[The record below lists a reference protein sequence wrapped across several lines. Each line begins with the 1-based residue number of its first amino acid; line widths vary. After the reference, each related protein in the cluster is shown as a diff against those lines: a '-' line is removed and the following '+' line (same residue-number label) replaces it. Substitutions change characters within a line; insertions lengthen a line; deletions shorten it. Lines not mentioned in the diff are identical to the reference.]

1 MDLLIVAIRRPYEKL
16 CHAVMANHPPAAK
29 NNRISVPIE
38 KQASALL
45 MVSCPARNSTAIG
58 SYIGLNGTLGSGAQV
73 FRLRSSIS
81 FMSRSI
87 SMYVSS
93 KARSTPDCPAAA
105 SGNRYSGQAR
115 GLFGSQ
121 RERLRHAN
129 TMNRVRRHFACIGI
143 IGTSFT
149 IGETYGIT
157 SPGGAVPAIVRLV
170 MKTSPKC
177 TKSMCTPS

>member
-1 MDLLIVAIRRPYEKL
+1 
-16 CHAVMANHPPAAK
+16 MANHPPAAK

-81 FMSRSI
+81 FMS
-87 SMYVSS
+87 
-93 KARSTPDCPAAA
+93 RSTPDCPAAA

-157 SPGGAVPAIVRLV
+157 SPGGAAPAIVRLV